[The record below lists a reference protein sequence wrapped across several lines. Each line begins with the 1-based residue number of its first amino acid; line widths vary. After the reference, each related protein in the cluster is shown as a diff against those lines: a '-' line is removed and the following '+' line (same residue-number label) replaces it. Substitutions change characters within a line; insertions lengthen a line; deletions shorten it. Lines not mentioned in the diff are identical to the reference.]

1 MIVTV
6 TLNPCVD
13 RTVQVKGFVP
23 GGTNHVTASRC
34 DVSGKGINVS
44 IALRN
49 LGEQTLCLGFHYRE
63 SGDLLPE
70 TLRRLGIGSDFVP
83 VDGAL
88 RTNIKIFDQKTRE
101 MSELNET
108 GTRVGPGALRALEE
122 TLERRLP
129 QAGLLILD
137 GSAPPGVPA
146 DFYRTLAELAARH
159 GVRTVIDAYGGLL
172 LEGIKA
178 RPCLIKPNRDELEE
192 AFGEKIV
199 SKEDAVRVAR
209 RVIAQGVGMVCVS
222 LGKEGALLV
231 TADEAYYSPG
241 ADVPVRGVQGAGD
254 SLVAGMSYAIV
265 RSMPL
270 SEILRHGVA
279 VAHGSL
285 IREGTQMCSREGF
298 LEMLPLIHAEK
309 LDEKPF

>member
-13 RTVQVKGFVP
+13 RTVQVDGFAP
-23 GGTNHVTASRC
+23 GRTNRVAASRC

-49 LGEQTLCLGFHYRE
+49 LGERTLCLGFDYTG
-63 SGDLLPE
+63 SGGLLPK
-70 TLRRLGIGSDFVP
+70 TLRRLGIESDFVP
-83 VDGAL
+83 VDGEL
-88 RTNIKIFDQKTRE
+88 RTNIKIFDTKTRV

-108 GTRVGPGALRALEE
+108 GAPVGPGALRALEE

-129 QAGLLILD
+129 QAGLLVLD

-146 DFYRTLAELAARH
+146 DFYRALAERAARH
-159 GVRTVIDAYGGLL
+159 GVGTVIDAYGDLL

-192 AFGEKIV
+192 AFGERIAT
-199 SKEDAVRVAR
+199 KEDAVRVAR
-209 RVIAQGVGMVCVS
+209 KVIAEGVGMVCVS

-231 TADEAYYSPG
+231 TADEAYFSPG

-254 SLVAGMSYAIV
+254 SLVAGMSYAMV

-270 SEILRHGVA
+270 PEILRHGVA

-285 IREGTQMCSREGF
+285 ILEGTQMCSREGF
-298 LEMLPLIHAEK
+298 LRMLPLIHAEK
-309 LDEKPF
+309 LDEQPL